1 MLLPSKVIAIGLNYL
16 DHAKELNMPVPEY
29 PIIFLKPATSV
40 IGNGGTIIYPPQS
53 VELHYE
59 GELGVV
65 IKERIRNVYIEDAIK
80 YVAGY
85 TCGNDVTARDLQRK
99 DGQWTRAKSFDTFCP
114 LGPKV
119 VSDVDP
125 GNLRIQTRVNGVI
138 KQDSNTSNMIFGVP
152 YLVAFVSSVMTLMP
166 GDVIITGT
174 PPGVGPILAGDTVEV
189 EIEGIGVLKNRVS
202 R

>member
-125 GNLRIQTRVNGVI
+125 SNLRIQTRVNGVI